1 LTGSCSKMPH
11 LMSDRSRVV
20 LGRLQFCT
28 CRDPGLI
35 ISVEM
40 VESSAGHRLGFWS
53 AELELLV

>member
-1 LTGSCSKMPH
+1 MPH